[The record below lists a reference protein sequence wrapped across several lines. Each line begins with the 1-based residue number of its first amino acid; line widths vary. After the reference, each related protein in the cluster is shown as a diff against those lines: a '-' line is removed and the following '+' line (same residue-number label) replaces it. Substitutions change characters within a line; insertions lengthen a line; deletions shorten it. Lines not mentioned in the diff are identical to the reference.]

1 MRWGGFVLGISGR
14 PRYTQCVDG
23 KITGLFVPEL
33 LESLSWYESADEAGL
48 LYLLPAPLGSDV
60 FVVHD
65 KCKPAFGVCPFDGGY
80 GIERCTHGGKQYG
93 HCKAYYEPT
102 TLTID
107 NVGRFGRDIC
117 LTEDVAQRLVERGN
131 AK

>member
-1 MRWGGFVLGISGR
+1 MKRCTEWRGEHAVV
-14 PRYTQCVDG
+14 VDNHVNYID
-23 KITGLFVPEL
+23 KLAL
-33 LESLSWYESADEAGL
+33 YEDKDEKGL
-48 LYLLPAPLGSDV
+48 LYLLPAPLGSTV

-65 KCKPAFGVCPFDGGY
+65 RCKPGWCECPFDGGY

-93 HCKAYYEPT
+93 HCEAYYEPT

-117 LTEDVAQRLVERGN
+117 LTEDVAQRLVERMN
-131 AK
+131 RK